1 MVSYEYGGGETN
13 LGYISG
19 QNLEV
24 IEQWKRIMFT
34 K

>member
-24 IEQWKRIMFT
+24 IEQ
-34 K
+34 

>member
-1 MVSYEYGGGETN
+1 MVSYEYSGGETN

-24 IEQWKRIMFT
+24 IEQ
-34 K
+34 

>member
-13 LGYISG
+13 LGYIFG

-24 IEQWKRIMFT
+24 IEQ
-34 K
+34 

>member
-13 LGYISG
+13 LSYISG

-24 IEQWKRIMFT
+24 IEQ
-34 K
+34 

>member
-13 LGYISG
+13 LGYIFR

-24 IEQWKRIMFT
+24 IEQ
-34 K
+34 